1 MFLDEECRM
10 LVCRQSGCGK
20 TNTVMH
26 MLRRPLVCF
35 DKIYLYPMNIKTI
48 MSQIFNK
55 VGHDVLEI
63 KRLDEIMETSE
74 YPEGNRTIVVFD
86 DHDNALNKIQSKI
99 AIISQMEVS
108 TIFYQSFSV
117 DLIMMYLKN

>member
-35 DKIYLYPMNIKTI
+35 DKIYLYPTNEHQDNNEPNI
-48 MSQIFNK
+48 
-55 VGHDVLEI
+55 
-63 KRLDEIMETSE
+63 
-74 YPEGNRTIVVFD
+74 
-86 DHDNALNKIQSKI
+86 
-99 AIISQMEVS
+99 
-108 TIFYQSFSV
+108 
-117 DLIMMYLKN
+117 

>member
-1 MFLDEECRM
+1 
-10 LVCRQSGCGK
+10 
-20 TNTVMH
+20 
-26 MLRRPLVCF
+26 
-35 DKIYLYPMNIKTI
+35 

-74 YPEGNRTIVVFD
+74 YPEGNRKIVVFD

-99 AIISQMEVS
+99 AIINRWKSARYFTNLS
-108 TIFYQSFSV
+108 RSI
-117 DLIMMYLKN
+117 LL

>member
-1 MFLDEECRM
+1 
-10 LVCRQSGCGK
+10 
-20 TNTVMH
+20 
-26 MLRRPLVCF
+26 
-35 DKIYLYPMNIKTI
+35 MNIKTI

-108 TIFYQSFSV
+108 TIFYQSFLV
-117 DLIMMYLKN
+117 DLIVMYLKN

>member
-1 MFLDEECRM
+1 
-10 LVCRQSGCGK
+10 
-20 TNTVMH
+20 
-26 MLRRPLVCF
+26 
-35 DKIYLYPMNIKTI
+35 MNIKTI

-74 YPEGNRTIVVFD
+74 YPEGNRTTVVFD

-99 AIISQMEVS
+99 AIINRWKSARYFTNLS
-108 TIFYQSFSV
+108 RSI
-117 DLIMMYLKN
+117 LL

>member
-1 MFLDEECRM
+1 
-10 LVCRQSGCGK
+10 
-20 TNTVMH
+20 
-26 MLRRPLVCF
+26 
-35 DKIYLYPMNIKTI
+35 

-74 YPEGNRTIVVFD
+74 YPEGNRTTVVFD

-99 AIISQMEVS
+99 AIINRWKSARYFTNLS
-108 TIFYQSFSV
+108 RSI
-117 DLIMMYLKN
+117 LL

>member
-1 MFLDEECRM
+1 
-10 LVCRQSGCGK
+10 
-20 TNTVMH
+20 
-26 MLRRPLVCF
+26 
-35 DKIYLYPMNIKTI
+35 

-99 AIISQMEVS
+99 AIINRWKSAR
-108 TIFYQSFSV
+108 YFSN
-117 DLIMMYLKN
+117 LSRSILL